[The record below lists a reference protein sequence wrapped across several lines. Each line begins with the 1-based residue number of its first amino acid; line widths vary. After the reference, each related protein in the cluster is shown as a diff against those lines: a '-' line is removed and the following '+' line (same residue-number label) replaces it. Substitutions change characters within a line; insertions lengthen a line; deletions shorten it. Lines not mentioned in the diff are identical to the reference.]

1 MKRENRDSKFVIYQ
15 VLYIFVITVLA
26 LKGADLD
33 LGEVVKKEEAVTIDV
48 RDSLVTLIDSLYS
61 AGLKFKISVDPD
73 IKTENI
79 ELKQR
84 LQQITQRVE
93 SLNEQIELQPP
104 PMEIKPETPKEETRM
119 QSPLSSSQSFIQNTW
134 NIASNKGSVPVY
146 IYDPSNTNKPIAVIE
161 PGKQTKFDLRKQSE
175 VIVQF
180 GSQRERVSV
189 APNIKPEVRI
199 EKVTTKMNASDIY
212 VKDLQRITAFNVVIK
227 DERPEQLKIDYTGP
241 VSVSG
246 PHKDARGNI
255 VYNVSLKLASN
266 ESRFDEWAERNDN
279 FREADGR
286 YKANFFFTVTD
297 VISGDR
303 IQAGDV
309 FYFTDYSN

>member
-33 LGEVVKKEEAVTIDV
+33 LGEVVKKEEAVTMDV
-48 RDSLVTLIDSLYS
+48 RDSLVTLIDSLYKQ
-61 AGLKFKISVDPD
+61 GLKFKISIDPD
-73 IKTENI
+73 VKTENVV
-79 ELKQR
+79 LKQQ
-84 LQQITQRVE
+84 LELITRRME
-93 SLNEQIELQPP
+93 NLNEQKELQPP
-104 PMEIKPETPKEETRM
+104 PIITKPEVKEETKM
-119 QSPLSSSQSFIQNTW
+119 QSPLSASQSFIQNTW
-134 NIASNKGSVPVY
+134 NIAKNNGNVPVY
-146 IYDPSNTNKPIAVIE
+146 IYDPANPNTALAVAE
-161 PGKQTKFDLRKQSE
+161 PGKQVKFDLRKQTE

-180 GSQRERVSV
+180 GSQRERVAV
-189 APNIKPEVRI
+189 ASNMKPAVRI
-199 EKVTTKMNASDIY
+199 EKVTTKMNAPDIY
-212 VKDLQRITAFNVVIK
+212 VRDLQKVTAFNVIIS
-227 DERPEQLKIDYTGP
+227 DERPEQLKINFTGP
-241 VSVSG
+241 IAVTG
-246 PHKDARGNI
+246 PQKDTRGNI

-279 FREADGR
+279 YKEPDGR
-286 YKANFFFTVTD
+286 YKASFFFTVTD